1 MQGKSHLGVSKA
13 DRVYTLLM
21 LSAWLV
27 SFCCQRQLRRCSL
40 WLTSLLLMASFQAKA
55 QFVADAQLAVRL
67 SADRVSLS
75 SHEFKRLTSD
85 LGQAIAFR
93 ALSPATPL
101 GLSGFELAVTSTA
114 YRVAS
119 GPIWQRAMASSPSAD
134 FASHYWVPGLRV
146 GKGLPWD
153 MDVGLSLNRLPGF
166 GAQTA
171 GLDWRWALHPGS
183 ILMPAI
189 GIRLSASQSLNE
201 QDLRVGSQMLE
212 LRGSKGF
219 GPLSVTAAY
228 SVLRSRLRLDG
239 GLAAALFDN
248 TACHHSSELEAN
260 PSFGLHL
267 NLLVA
272 DLSLQ
277 WDRHRGG
284 GFWSAAL
291 GYRF

>member
-1 MQGKSHLGVSKA
+1 M
-13 DRVYTLLM
+13 R
-21 LSAWLV
+21 
-27 SFCCQRQLRRCSL
+27 F
-40 WLTSLLLMASFQAKA
+40 
-55 QFVADAQLAVRL
+55 
-67 SADRVSLS
+67 
-75 SHEFKRLTSD
+75 
-85 LGQAIAFR
+85 
-93 ALSPATPL
+93 
-101 GLSGFELAVTSTA
+101 
-114 YRVAS
+114 
-119 GPIWQRAMASSPSAD
+119 
-134 FASHYWVPGLRV
+134 
-146 GKGLPWD
+146 
-153 MDVGLSLNRLPGF
+153 
-166 GAQTA
+166 
-171 GLDWRWALHPGS
+171 
-183 ILMPAI
+183 
-189 GIRLSASQSLNE
+189 
-201 QDLRVGSQMLE
+201 GSQMLE

-248 TACHHSSELEAN
+248 TARHHSSELEAN

>member
-1 MQGKSHLGVSKA
+1 LKA
-13 DRVYTLLM
+13 DKVYTLLM
-21 LSAWLV
+21 LSMWLF
-27 SFCCQRQLRRCSL
+27 SLCCQCRLRRCSL
-40 WLTSLLLMASFQAKA
+40 WLSSLLLMASFQARA
-55 QFVADAQLAVRL
+55 QVVADAQVAVLA
-67 SADRVSLS
+67 SAEKLSLS

-85 LGQAIAFR
+85 LGQAVAFR

-119 GPIWQRAMASSPSAD
+119 GPIWQRAIALSPSAE

-189 GIRLSASQSLNE
+189 GLRLSASQSLNE
-201 QDLRVGSQMLE
+201 QDLRIGSQMLE

-219 GPLSVTAAY
+219 GPLSLTAAY
-228 SVLRSRLRLDG
+228 SVLRSSLRLDG

-248 TACHHSSELEAN
+248 PSRHHSTQLEAN

-272 DLSLQ
+272 DMSLQ